1 MTDMG
6 IGLQEVG
13 LALASRVISH
23 DTLLSVQSCRME
35 DQVVAVGRTEYRH
48 IALIALKLRPH
59 SLSAFRVKLG
69 TSSISHD
76 PLSLHAAISDVN
88 LVDVPC
94 AVSDLTLS
102 FYLHPIGHQSDA
114 PRLARANS
122 RLFSSTTSVLGRIG
136 SLSSSSTHST
146 FDRRQRVDH
155 ILFSSLSL
163 ALLPGLE
170 YERLL
175 LR

>member
-23 DTLLSVQSCRME
+23 DTLLSVRSYRME

-48 IALIALKLRPH
+48 IALKLRPH
-59 SLSAFRVKLG
+59 SRSAFRVKLG
-69 TSSISHD
+69 TSSTSHD

-88 LVDVPC
+88 LVEMPC
-94 AVSDLTLS
+94 AVSGLTLS
-102 FYLHPIGHQSDA
+102 LYLHPIGHQSDA

-122 RLFSSTTSVLGRIG
+122 PIVQQHDFGTWKNWELVVITNTYHIRSTTTSRLYPP
-136 SLSSSSTHST
+136 
-146 FDRRQRVDH
+146 
-155 ILFSSLSL
+155 LFL
-163 ALLPGLE
+163 
-170 YERLL
+170 
-175 LR
+175 